1 MQPIIKDIILSISDD
16 VVSNLTQS
24 FEKTYYGKMNYSSKN
39 TILDSDN
46 KLLKE
51 TIGFE
56 IAFIHVITYFLA
68 YSMSCS
74 HEYMHILNILDT
86 DKLFSWFKIKDN
98 SMFLQLNDCNIPTE
112 KEIYELINEHDK
124 FIDKNVK
131 KKLGQFYTPT
141 GIAKKMVFEV
151 RNELKDLSERDL
163 VVDPACGTGV
173 FVVETVEQMSAFLS
187 FDELI
192 KFVENNMFAYDVNPF
207 SVIATKISVLNTL
220 LEIAPDSVHKNNL
233 LLGIPA
239 LNNIK
244 WKNTI
249 VDKEEKEFSI
259 ILGNPPY
266 FKLDSK
272 ALKDIDGYD
281 AIIYGQPNI
290 YSLFM
295 HWGIS
300 HLRTNGTMS
309 FIVPQSIRSGLYFK
323 NLREEMKELRIK
335 SILHIDS
342 RQNIFDRAEQAVFI
356 ICLQNKPV
364 CNTKTRIQFING
376 NQNVLSEFSISRSK
390 LMMGKDNNYMFII
403 NKKSEMYDV
412 LEKVYKNGTTLSVN
426 DSLVKFSNGLFVWNQ
441 HKESLADSSDKAIPI
456 VYGGD
461 VQPVN
466 FQFITS
472 WANDERKA
480 FARITDK
487 TRPCTDD
494 IFSGIN
500 PAIIGGKKENHYK
513 YIAKNDRGT
522 FYINTFKLN
531 SRTQIRFRKAR
542 ENHENSLHTINTLI
556 DEILLKF
563 QYNAELHDLK
573 DLIYQL
579 DNLRHLKQQE
589 LGKLPKDEMFEKA
602 EEYLNDKGIENSLV
616 FEEYNMDFK
625 MKFNGSTYYCELL
638 VDNSLEEKTEYRKN
652 ISVEKLTTWFE
663 KLNSNF
669 GILFYYPRI
678 NRMYFYPVS
687 NNMTLPEI
695 TDGKKIRQIK
705 INDKCLL

>member
-1 MQPIIKDIILSISDD
+1 MQPKIKDIILAISED
-16 VVSNLTQS
+16 VVNNLSSS
-24 FEKTYYGKMNYSSKN
+24 FEKSYYGKMNYSSKN
-39 TILDSDN
+39 NVLDSDK
-46 KLLKE
+46 KLLRK

-56 IAFIHVITYFLA
+56 IAFVHTIAYFLV
-68 YSMSCS
+68 CS
-74 HEYMHILNILDT
+74 ISGSRDYTHMLSALDT
-86 DKLFSWFKIKDN
+86 DKLFSWYQIENDDII
-98 SMFLQLNDCNIPTE
+98 LQLSKCKLSSQND
-112 KEIYELINEHDK
+112 IYELINEHDK
-124 FIDKNVK
+124 FIDKDVK

-141 GIAKKMVFEV
+141 GIAKKMVSEV
-151 RNELKDLSERDL
+151 KTDLKALSEQGL
-163 VVDPACGTGV
+163 IVDPACGTGV
-173 FVVETVEQMSAFLS
+173 FIVETVKQMSVFFS
-187 FDELI
+187 FDKLL
-192 KFVENNMFAYDVNPF
+192 KFVENNIFAYDVNPF
-207 SVIATKISVLNTL
+207 SVIATKISILNTL
-220 LEIAPDSVHKNNL
+220 LEIAPDSVYKNNL
-233 LLGIPA
+233 LFDIPA
-239 LNNIK
+239 LDNIK

-281 AIIYGQPNI
+281 SIIYGQPNI

-300 HLRTNGTMS
+300 HLRADGTMS

-342 RQNIFDRAEQAVFI
+342 RQNIFDRAEQAVLI

-412 LEKVYKNGTTLSVN
+412 LEKVYNNGTTLSVN

-441 HKESLADSSDKAIPI
+441 HKDSLADSADEAIPI

-480 FARITDK
+480 FARITNK
-487 TRPCTDD
+487 TRPYVL
-494 IFSGIN
+494 SG
-500 PAIIGGKKENHYK
+500 K
-513 YIAKNDRGT
+513 R
-522 FYINTFKLN
+522 LLVQ
-531 SRTQIRFRKAR
+531 RTT
-542 ENHENSLHTINTLI
+542 N
-556 DEILLKF
+556 
-563 QYNAELHDLK
+563 
-573 DLIYQL
+573 
-579 DNLRHLKQQE
+579 
-589 LGKLPKDEMFEKA
+589 FEKA
-602 EEYLNDKGIENSLV
+602 IRLKACLISDNFLENYENYFLENHINFLCCNFGKEEILTDELMYYYLGL
-616 FEEYNMDFK
+616 
-625 MKFNGSTYYCELL
+625 
-638 VDNSLEEKTEYRKN
+638 
-652 ISVEKLTTWFE
+652 
-663 KLNSNF
+663 LNSK
-669 GILFYYPRI
+669 LI
-678 NRMYFYPVS
+678 NYVFISKSGNTQVS
-687 NNMTLPEI
+687 ANELNLLPFPKNNVEDISAFVSKYLSELREHQEELDRLVCEAYDLSVNEI
-695 TDGKKIRQIK
+695 NMI
-705 INDKCLL
+705 INY

>member
-364 CNTKTRIQFING
+364 CNTKT
-376 NQNVLSEFSISRSK
+376 
-390 LMMGKDNNYMFII
+390 
-403 NKKSEMYDV
+403 
-412 LEKVYKNGTTLSVN
+412 
-426 DSLVKFSNGLFVWNQ
+426 
-441 HKESLADSSDKAIPI
+441 
-456 VYGGD
+456 
-461 VQPVN
+461 
-466 FQFITS
+466 
-472 WANDERKA
+472 
-480 FARITDK
+480 
-487 TRPCTDD
+487 
-494 IFSGIN
+494 
-500 PAIIGGKKENHYK
+500 
-513 YIAKNDRGT
+513 
-522 FYINTFKLN
+522 
-531 SRTQIRFRKAR
+531 
-542 ENHENSLHTINTLI
+542 TLI

>member
-412 LEKVYKNGTTLSVN
+412 
-426 DSLVKFSNGLFVWNQ
+426 
-441 HKESLADSSDKAIPI
+441 
-456 VYGGD
+456 
-461 VQPVN
+461 
-466 FQFITS
+466 
-472 WANDERKA
+472 
-480 FARITDK
+480 
-487 TRPCTDD
+487 C
-494 IFSGIN
+494 IF
-500 PAIIGGKKENHYK
+500 
-513 YIAKNDRGT
+513 
-522 FYINTFKLN
+522 
-531 SRTQIRFRKAR
+531 
-542 ENHENSLHTINTLI
+542 
-556 DEILLKF
+556 
-563 QYNAELHDLK
+563 
-573 DLIYQL
+573 
-579 DNLRHLKQQE
+579 
-589 LGKLPKDEMFEKA
+589 
-602 EEYLNDKGIENSLV
+602 
-616 FEEYNMDFK
+616 
-625 MKFNGSTYYCELL
+625 
-638 VDNSLEEKTEYRKN
+638 
-652 ISVEKLTTWFE
+652 
-663 KLNSNF
+663 
-669 GILFYYPRI
+669 ILFQ
-678 NRMYFYPVS
+678 
-687 NNMTLPEI
+687 I
-695 TDGKKIRQIK
+695 T
-705 INDKCLL
+705 

>member
-74 HEYMHILNILDT
+74 HEYMHIL
-86 DKLFSWFKIKDN
+86 
-98 SMFLQLNDCNIPTE
+98 
-112 KEIYELINEHDK
+112 
-124 FIDKNVK
+124 
-131 KKLGQFYTPT
+131 
-141 GIAKKMVFEV
+141 
-151 RNELKDLSERDL
+151 
-163 VVDPACGTGV
+163 
-173 FVVETVEQMSAFLS
+173 
-187 FDELI
+187 
-192 KFVENNMFAYDVNPF
+192 
-207 SVIATKISVLNTL
+207 
-220 LEIAPDSVHKNNL
+220 
-233 LLGIPA
+233 
-239 LNNIK
+239 
-244 WKNTI
+244 
-249 VDKEEKEFSI
+249 
-259 ILGNPPY
+259 
-266 FKLDSK
+266 
-272 ALKDIDGYD
+272 
-281 AIIYGQPNI
+281 
-290 YSLFM
+290 
-295 HWGIS
+295 
-300 HLRTNGTMS
+300 
-309 FIVPQSIRSGLYFK
+309 
-323 NLREEMKELRIK
+323 
-335 SILHIDS
+335 
-342 RQNIFDRAEQAVFI
+342 
-356 ICLQNKPV
+356 
-364 CNTKTRIQFING
+364 
-376 NQNVLSEFSISRSK
+376 
-390 LMMGKDNNYMFII
+390 
-403 NKKSEMYDV
+403 
-412 LEKVYKNGTTLSVN
+412 
-426 DSLVKFSNGLFVWNQ
+426 
-441 HKESLADSSDKAIPI
+441 
-456 VYGGD
+456 
-461 VQPVN
+461 
-466 FQFITS
+466 
-472 WANDERKA
+472 
-480 FARITDK
+480 
-487 TRPCTDD
+487 

-678 NRMYFYPVS
+678 NRMYFYPVPDTVS
-687 NNMTLPEI
+687 DILP
-695 TDGKKIRQIK
+695 D
-705 INDKCLL
+705 

>member
-124 FIDKNVK
+124 FIDKDVK

-173 FVVETVEQMSAFLS
+173 FVVETVKQMSAFLS

-272 ALKDIDGYD
+272 AIKDIDGYD

-390 LMMGKDNNYMFII
+390 LMMGKDNNYIFII

-487 TRPCTDD
+487 TRPYVLSGKRLLVQRTTNFEKDIRLKACLISDD
-494 IFSGIN
+494 FLENYDSYFL
-500 PAIIGGKKENHYK
+500 ENHVNFLCCNSGKEEILTDEIMY
-513 YIAKNDRGT
+513 YYLGL
-522 FYINTFKLN
+522 LN
-531 SRTQIRFRKAR
+531 SKLINYVFISKSGNTQVSANELNLLPFSKNNVKDISAFVSKYLSELR
-542 ENHENSLHTINTLI
+542 EHQEELDRLVCEAYDLSVNEINM
-556 DEILLKF
+556 ILD
-563 QYNAELHDLK
+563 Y
-573 DLIYQL
+573 
-579 DNLRHLKQQE
+579 
-589 LGKLPKDEMFEKA
+589 
-602 EEYLNDKGIENSLV
+602 
-616 FEEYNMDFK
+616 
-625 MKFNGSTYYCELL
+625 
-638 VDNSLEEKTEYRKN
+638 
-652 ISVEKLTTWFE
+652 
-663 KLNSNF
+663 
-669 GILFYYPRI
+669 
-678 NRMYFYPVS
+678 
-687 NNMTLPEI
+687 
-695 TDGKKIRQIK
+695 
-705 INDKCLL
+705 